1 MQTLGLKES
10 RDDYGS
16 LLKSTKSFD
25 YQIRIFNFSS
35 TQGVFKALEL
45 SDPLRCQ
52 DLHSPYPFSQAQL
65 YNARQPTI
73 FLLDDGD
80 ELWLWMGWWPLEDV
94 KSKY

>member
-1 MQTLGLKES
+1 LAKTGLTPK
-10 RDDYGS
+10 R
-16 LLKSTKSFD
+16 
-25 YQIRIFNFSS
+25 R
-35 TQGVFKALEL
+35 EL